1 MSTRNIVVLAVGLV
15 AAGIALTLIL
25 GRESEAAG
33 RSPSSSQESLID
45 ASGCIAPVSKMFW
58 RMTPI
63 A

>member
-1 MSTRNIVVLAVGLV
+1 MSTRNIVVLAAVLV

-33 RSPSSSQESLID
+33 RSTHSSQERRLD
-45 ASGCIAPVSKMFW
+45 PSGCIEPVRKMFW